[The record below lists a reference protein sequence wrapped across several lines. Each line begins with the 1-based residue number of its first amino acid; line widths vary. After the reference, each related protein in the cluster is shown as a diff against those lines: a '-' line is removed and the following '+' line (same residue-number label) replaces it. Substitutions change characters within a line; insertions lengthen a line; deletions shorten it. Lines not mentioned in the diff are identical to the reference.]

1 MTQYIVRTYD
11 AYDMCNALG
20 SSPVKDT
27 YNEARTT
34 VRKLV
39 RQAKAR
45 GDDFLMFVIVRR
57 DENGEKTIYTS

>member
-1 MTQYIVRTYD
+1 
-11 AYDMCNALG
+11 MCNALG

-27 YNEARTT
+27 YNEARTA
-34 VRKLV
+34 VRKLA